1 MNQDIREKNSDR
13 KKKTKKANSD
23 LRHVRTD
30 IRSMMSEERLN
41 SFMTDANHRQMSL
54 TGTDHC
60 NSKLS
65 KLIQFEKKQSLKFL
79 IFEKICKIIIK
90 KGHY

>member
-41 SFMTDANHRQMSL
+41 SFMMDVL
-54 TGTDHC
+54 
-60 NSKLS
+60 
-65 KLIQFEKKQSLKFL
+65 
-79 IFEKICKIIIK
+79 IIK
-90 KGHY
+90 KPVH